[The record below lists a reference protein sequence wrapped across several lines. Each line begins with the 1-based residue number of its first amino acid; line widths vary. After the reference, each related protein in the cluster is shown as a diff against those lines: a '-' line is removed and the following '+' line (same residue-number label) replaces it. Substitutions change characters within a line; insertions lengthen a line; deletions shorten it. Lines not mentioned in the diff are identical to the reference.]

1 MHMARPAPFFIAA
14 VVAAAWAATASA
26 GSARPDFYVGYS
38 GTHWQQDYDVMS
50 GHCNRQAIG
59 ASFAIPAGEMIGPRT
74 AGRDNRAAATLIG
87 ASVDGLV
94 APKIGRELDEGDRAC
109 VGHAL
114 EIGKPGHRVSWDN
127 AATGVHYDLTPDEGH
142 NEIAGMCRGFKLVA
156 HGSTGHSKRRGTA
169 CQKGP
174 GLWQLTS
181 L

>member
-1 MHMARPAPFFIAA
+1 MANAARTFIAA
-14 VVAAAWAATASA
+14 ILAGAWAVSSSA
-26 GSARPDFYVGYS
+26 GSPHPDYYVGYT
-38 GTHWQQDYDVMS
+38 GTRWQQDYDVTS
-50 GHCNRQAIG
+50 GRCNRAAIG

-87 ASVDGLV
+87 ARVDSLV
-94 APKIGRELDEGDRAC
+94 APKVGRELDDGDRAC

-127 AATGVHYDLTPDEGH
+127 AGVHYDLTPDEGH
-142 NEIAGMCRGFKLVA
+142 NEIAGVCRDFKLVA
-156 HGSTGHSKRRGTA
+156 RGSSGRSKRRGTA

-174 GLWQLTS
+174 GLWQLTT